1 MIRKLNR
8 LFQSYTREKRLK
20 IGKFIW
26 DRKEKKE
33 IIKGDN
39 FLKDNNIKSIL
50 FLRYDGKIGDTV
62 INTIMFREI
71 KKYYPDMKI
80 GVVSRGG
87 ATDIISNNKNVD
99 KIYKYEKNRKRIK
112 ELAKEIEAE
121 KYDLLIDFSEM
132 LRVNEMMFINLCHAK
147 FNMGINKSNWNMFD
161 LNCILPKKNYHISCV
176 YDTVLKLLGIKNR
189 DLSYDLQF
197 SENEIKNVEKV
208 LKDIKD
214 KKIIVFN
221 PFAASKHRDIN
232 EENIEEIIKILL
244 KKENRVVIIIGEEKR
259 REKIEKFLEKYK
271 GKVFF
276 PKLNGIMESA
286 YLIKKADFV
295 ITPDTSIVHIAAT
308 FKKPMIA
315 IYRQDK
321 IFDKGIPN
329 SILWSPNYEE
339 GIQIFSKD
347 VVNKKGEEPN
357 INKFSLEEI
366 DNILNRGKNE

>member
-8 LFQSYTREKRLK
+8 LFQSYAREKRLK

-33 IIKGDN
+33 IIQGNN

-50 FLRYDGKIGDTV
+50 FLRYDGKIGDMI

-71 KKYYPDMKI
+71 KKYYPDIKI

-87 ATDIISNNKNVD
+87 ATDIIVNNKNVD
-99 KIYKYEKNRKRIK
+99 KIYKYEKNRKKIK
-112 ELAKEIEAE
+112 ELAKEIETE

-132 LRVNEMMFINLCHAK
+132 LRVNEMMFINLCHAR
-147 FNMGINKSNWNMFD
+147 FNMGINKDNWNMFD
-161 LNCILPKKNYHISCV
+161 INCILPKESYHISYI
-176 YDTVLKLLGIKNR
+176 YDSVLKLLGIEDR
-189 DLSYDLQF
+189 DLNYDLYF
-197 SENEIKNVEKV
+197 SKDEINNVENF
-208 LKDIKD
+208 LKDIRD
-214 KKIIVFN
+214 KEIIVFN

-232 EENIEEIIKILL
+232 EENIEEIIKISL

-259 REKIEKFLEKYK
+259 REKIEKFLEKYRS
-271 GKVFF
+271 KVFF

-321 IFDKGIPN
+321 TFDKGIPN
-329 SILWSPNYEE
+329 SILWSPNYKE

-347 VVNKKGEEPN
+347 IVNKKGEEPN
-357 INKFSLEEI
+357 INKFDLNEI
-366 DNILNRGKNE
+366 DRILKQRKK